1 MGQLRLTFT
10 TIRRTNMLP
19 LHLPTFHWQK
29 QSQLSPDSTQSL
41 LISLLRGLAALQVA
55 AAHLRAEMFPGLR
68 TLEEPSLAYLGLAF
82 VTGFAHQAVIIFFLI
97 SGWLVGGSL
106 LNKIG
111 QPQALRSYAI
121 DRVTRLWT
129 VLVPTFVLILLIGFV
144 VGAANPARVDFA
156 AANPYSATAFVGNM
170 LGLQTVV
177 VPNYGG
183 NFPLWSLAYET
194 WYYVQFPLL
203 LLAFTGP
210 GRLRQV
216 AGAAALA
223 LAVAALPY
231 MISLYFLIWLLGAAF
246 SRIRVE
252 CGNGWRIGLLVVTLC
267 LSVYYRIYGNNDDL
281 VPASF
286 IQDLICSLPFLV
298 LLSSMHMKVDPASRP
313 LNRVGAIGK
322 FFSEFSFTLYVVH
335 VPLIVLLSHIGRTE
349 FGRAKLRPDA
359 PVDYL
364 LYFAMLVVLVIAA
377 YLFYLMFERHT
388 FRIRRLLKS
397 ALLQR
402 RPKDSRVAA
411 LSTE

>member
-1 MGQLRLTFT
+1 
-10 TIRRTNMLP
+10 MLP
-19 LHLPTFHWQK
+19 LQLPTFHWQK
-29 QSQLSPDSTQSL
+29 QSQLSEDTMQSL

-55 AAHLRAEMFPGLR
+55 AAHLRAEMFPGVR
-68 TLEEPSLAYLGLAF
+68 SMDEPSLAYLGLAF
-82 VTGFAHQAVIIFFLI
+82 ITGFAHQAVIIFFLI

-106 LNKIG
+106 LNKVG
-111 QPQALRSYAI
+111 QPQALRSYTI

-129 VLVPTFVLILLIGFV
+129 VLVPTFFLILLIGFV
-144 VGAANPARVDFA
+144 IGAANPARVDFSA
-156 AANPYSATAFVGNM
+156 DNPYSATAFVGNM
-170 LGLQTVV
+170 LGLQTVS
-177 VPNYGG
+177 VPSYGG

-210 GRLRQV
+210 GMLRQA
-216 AGAAALA
+216 AGAAALV
-223 LAVAALPY
+223 LVIAALPY

-246 SRIRVE
+246 SRVRVE
-252 CGNGWRIGLLVVTLC
+252 CGTGWRIALLIVTLG

-286 IQDLICSLPFLV
+286 VQDLICSLPFLV

-313 LNRVGAIGK
+313 INRVGAIGK

-335 VPLIVLLSHIGRTE
+335 VPIIVLLSHIGRTE
-349 FGRAKLRPDA
+349 FGRDKLRPDA
-359 PVDYL
+359 PVDFM
-364 LYFAMLVVLVIAA
+364 LYFALLVVLVILA

-397 ALLQR
+397 VLLQR

-411 LSTE
+411 LSTK

>member
-1 MGQLRLTFT
+1 
-10 TIRRTNMLP
+10 MLP
-19 LHLPTFHWQK
+19 LQLPTFHWQK
-29 QSQLSPDSTQSL
+29 QSQLSEDTMQSL

-55 AAHLRAEMFPGLR
+55 AAHLRAEAFPGLR
-68 TLEEPSLAYLGLAF
+68 TLEDPSLAYVGLAF
-82 VTGFAHQAVIIFFLI
+82 ITGFAHQAVIIFFLI

-111 QPQALRSYAI
+111 QPQALRSYTI

-144 VGAANPARVDFA
+144 IGAANPARVDFS

-170 LGLQTVV
+170 LGLQTVT
-177 VPNYGG
+177 VPSYGG

-203 LLAFTGP
+203 LLVFTGP
-210 GRLRQV
+210 GILRQV

-223 LAVAALPY
+223 LIVAALPY
-231 MISLYFLIWLLGAAF
+231 MISLYFLIWLLGTAF
-246 SRIRVE
+246 SRVRVE
-252 CGNGWRIGLLVVTLC
+252 CGNGWRIALLLVTLC

-286 IQDLICSLPFLV
+286 VQDLICSLPFLV
-298 LLSSMHMKVDPASRP
+298 LLSSMHMRVDPASRHMK
-313 LNRVGAIGK
+313 RVGTVGK

-335 VPLIVLLSHIGRTE
+335 VPIIILLSHIGRTA
-349 FGRAKLRPDA
+349 FGRDKLRPDA
-359 PVDYL
+359 PVDFL
-364 LYFAMLVVLVIAA
+364 LYFAVLVVLVLLA

-388 FRIRRLLKS
+388 FKIRRLLKS
-397 ALLQR
+397 VLLQR
-402 RPKDSRVAA
+402 GPKDNRVAA
-411 LSTE
+411 LSTK